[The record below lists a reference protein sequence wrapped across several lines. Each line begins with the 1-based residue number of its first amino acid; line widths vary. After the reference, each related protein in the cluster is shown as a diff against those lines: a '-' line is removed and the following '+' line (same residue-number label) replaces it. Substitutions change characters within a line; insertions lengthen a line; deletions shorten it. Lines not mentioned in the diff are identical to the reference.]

1 MTRIKALTFALS
13 GVILGAAAMAADS
26 PAQPTQAPAPQAAK
40 AQAARPFGPGMG
52 QQGQGAGCFLGVK
65 LSPEARII
73 HMQDVKKQADTLTVT
88 KFREARKAECD
99 KFAAMSA
106 DAKTKYAADLEA
118 KWKALP
124 DSEKLKLYH
133 DALDRRSQMGPGH
146 GMGRG
151 QGMGPGHHM
160 PKHGHKAPAVN

>member
-1 MTRIKALTFALS
+1 MTRFKALTFALS
-13 GVILGAAAMAADS
+13 GVILSAAAMAADS
-26 PAQPTQAPAPQAAK
+26 PAPAPQAAK

-52 QQGQGAGCFLGVK
+52 PAGRGAGCFMGAT
-65 LSPEARII
+65 LSPEARLI
-73 HMQDVKKQADTLTVT
+73 HMQDVTKQADTLTVT

-106 DAKTKYAADLEA
+106 DAKAKYAADLEA

-133 DALDRRSQMGPGH
+133 DALDRRAQMGR

-151 QGMGPGHHM
+151 MGMGPGMGMVPGHH
-160 PKHGHKAPAVN
+160 KTGHGYKARPAN